1 MVKFKNGSFARGS
14 TTLMRRKAHGHET
27 PILPNTP
34 ISSATTTTIHEHLPL
49 QPSIEKHPEPCPAM
63 QIHNLL
69 N

>member
-1 MVKFKNGSFARGS
+1 
-14 TTLMRRKAHGHET
+14 MRRKAHGHET

-49 QPSIEKHPEPCPAM
+49 QPSIEKHPEPCPVM